1 MTSDLKKVFEELQD
15 GKARFGINKFA
26 LFYPIKPML
35 AARVPRQKLE
45 EILKDQKFIIETKFD
60 GERI

>member
-1 MTSDLKKVFEELQD
+1 MKDLKIGLGHETLLKHYHPDALDIYNMTSDLKKVFEELSD

-35 AARVPRQKLE
+35 AS
-45 EILKDQKFIIETKFD
+45 
-60 GERI
+60 